1 MSMWYY
7 ADADHAR
14 QGPIDAAELVRLR
27 LQGRLAWDTLVWREG
42 MTDWQP
48 MRDFASELA
57 QADDRAP
64 ALAETAAPGA
74 AGATV
79 PPAGAA
85 PATEPA
91 LPAEIGSVEELFL
104 VGRHLEQYRHH
115 HVQRFETGNDLA
127 YHFRHH
133 LHRHL
138 CGHQIYFYH
147 DDFHYRQSHLTCFR
161 FWNAGI
167 AGRCHFRQRSPDPL

>member
-64 ALAETAAPGA
+64 RA
-74 AGATV
+74 
-79 PPAGAA
+79 
-85 PATEPA
+85 
-91 LPAEIGSVEELFL
+91 
-104 VGRHLEQYRHH
+104 
-115 HVQRFETGNDLA
+115 
-127 YHFRHH
+127 
-133 LHRHL
+133 
-138 CGHQIYFYH
+138 
-147 DDFHYRQSHLTCFR
+147 
-161 FWNAGI
+161 
-167 AGRCHFRQRSPDPL
+167 